1 MNIDDDRTP
10 EQKTTH
16 TWLIVGTDRGMS
28 GWGKAQ
34 GGSSVAAWAC
44 KPEDSKYV
52 LEWVE
57 RRSDMQRVREVSEWG
72 GKRYRPSGK
81 GHCHIYYVDDEH
93 PALSSKRRMGIK

>member
-1 MNIDDDRTP
+1 MMIDDDRTP
-10 EQKTTH
+10 EQKATH

-44 KPEDSKYV
+44 KPDDRKYV

-57 RRSDMQRVREVSEWG
+57 SRSDLQRVREVSEWG
-72 GKRYRPSGK
+72 RKYRPSGK